1 MGIFTTKV
9 EETRPKDEQSQLY
22 EDTPW
27 SRERFKK
34 MDEALSII
42 DPQAAYIKT
51 RLEDIREALW
61 ALSGMTTV
69 IKSKAIKTIITALA
83 NDMDRDIK
91 IAAGI
96 CEEVNE
102 GLTVPEKKE

>member
-9 EETRPKDEQSQLY
+9 EETQPKEERSPLY

-34 MDEALSII
+34 MDEAPSVI

-61 ALSGMTTV
+61 ALSGITTV
-69 IKSKAIKTIITALA
+69 IKGKAISTIITALA

-102 GLTVPEKKE
+102 GLTVQEKQ